1 MKTRCRRSTQGKELK
16 KVQVLALQ
24 LHLKEHN
31 WAWYQFSRSADSQR
45 RFLLEQDRIQYLRG
59 QKQVPIMHPFRYSV
73 GHKG

>member
-31 WAWYQFSRSADSQR
+31 W
-45 RFLLEQDRIQYLRG
+45 LGI
-59 QKQVPIMHPFRYSV
+59 KFREAQIANAVSS
-73 GHKG
+73 